1 VTRVLAGRDRREQ
14 VPAARHA
21 TDTDLF
27 LEAATVA
34 RNPVVMTDTEVAA
47 FLSEARTLN
56 VATMGPDGGI
66 HLVAMWFVMHG
77 TSPVFWTYA
86 KSQKARNL
94 SGDPLLSGLAE
105 DGESHQTLRGVQLI
119 GTAEVVSDPAEVLR
133 IGQELSA
140 KYARLSPVG
149 HLPRQAAKRVGVLLR
164 PARTISWDH
173 RKLATSG

>member
-1 VTRVLAGRDRREQ
+1 VTFTGRHRREQ
-14 VPAARHA
+14 VRASHPA
-21 TDTDLF
+21 TDNCLF
-27 LEAATVA
+27 LEAEVAA
-34 RNPVVMTDTEVAA
+34 RNLVTMTETEVAA

-56 VATMGPDGGI
+56 VATIGPDGGI

-86 KSQKARNL
+86 KSQKVRNL
-94 SGDPLLSGLAE
+94 SRDPRLSGLAE
-105 DGESHQTLRGVQLI
+105 NGESYQTLRGVELI

-133 IGQELSA
+133 VGQELSA
-140 KYARLSPVG
+140 KYAGLSPAG
-149 HLPRQAAKRVGVLLR
+149 DLSRQAAKRVGVLLR